1 MVKSKAK
8 KLKIAIFHLAFVYSG
23 GGERLVLEE
32 AIGLEKLGYDVTC
45 FSPVVDRKGCFPE
58 LLSRVKVKRIL
69 PKILP
74 SWYPDVELVS
84 ILMACLLVP
93 LLFFKFRNYD
103 FYFGANQ
110 PGPWMAF
117 ILSKINRIPYGIYLA
132 QPTRMV
138 HPRLIDQKTG
148 LKINDGFSLINF
160 YSLIFKPI
168 IKYLDSKSIQSAR
181 TIFANGSYAK
191 GLLEEV
197 YNIETINCPAG
208 AHIKEK
214 ISNEKIMKRFT
225 GSIGID
231 KKTIKK
237 PYVLITNRHFPQK
250 KFEFAIEAL
259 FSMGKNCPNLVIAG
273 KDTDYTKWLKK
284 HYKKNKIYFTGLLSE
299 SDLDRAYRN
308 AAVYV
313 YPAPEED
320 FGMGIIEAMAYG
332 VPVVAWGNAGPTGI
346 IKHQEDGLL
355 AKPFSVK
362 DFSNNIML
370 LLNNRRLYKRISK
383 NAYGKVISQFTY
395 EIHNSLLHRHIKRVL
410 NKRN

>member
-1 MVKSKAK
+1 MAENKNK

-45 FSPVVDRKGCFPE
+45 FSPVIDRKGCFPE
-58 LLSRVKVKRIL
+58 LLAKVKVKRIL

-74 SWYPDVELVS
+74 SWYPDVELIS
-84 ILMACLLVP
+84 ILMACLFAP

-110 PGPWMAF
+110 PGPWIAY
-117 ILSKINRIPYGIYLA
+117 ILSKINRVPYGIYLA

-148 LKINDGFSLINF
+148 LKINDGFTLINF
-160 YSLIFKPI
+160 YSAIFKPI
-168 IKYLDSKSIQSAR
+168 INYFDRKSIHGAHVVFS
-181 TIFANGSYAK
+181 NGSYAK
-191 GLLEEV
+191 GLLDEIYSV
-197 YNIETINCPAG
+197 RAINCPAG
-208 AHIKEK
+208 AHSKNNLSNKE
-214 ISNEKIMKRFT
+214 IMKRFK
-225 GSIGID
+225 GSITIN
-231 KKTIKK
+231 KKRIKK

-250 KFEFAIEAL
+250 KFEYAIEAISL
-259 FSMGKNCPNLVIAG
+259 IGKEWPGLLITGRN
-273 KDTDYTKWLKK
+273 TQYTKWLKK
-284 HYKKNKIYFTGLLSE
+284 QYKKNKVHFSGLLSE
-299 SDLDRAYRN
+299 KDLETAYKN
-308 AAVYV
+308 AVVYV

-355 AKPFSVK
+355 AKPFSIE

-370 LLNNRRLYKRISK
+370 LLGNRKLYMRISK
-383 NAYGKVISQFTY
+383 NAYRKVISQFTY
-395 EIHNSLLHRHIKRVL
+395 QTHNSLLHKHIKRVL